1 MAVVTHKTNRVD
13 LLARAVLGDDS
24 DAARRRII
32 RFNAARFAA
41 KPTFWLD
48 EHEFIWTKEPDPPH
62 GRTLFVGPNLA
73 LRPRPGQAL
82 VI

>member
-1 MAVVTHKTNRVD
+1 MAVVEHRTNRVD
-13 LLARAVLGDDS
+13 LLARAVLGSDD
-24 DAARRRII
+24 DATRRRIV
-32 RFNAARFAA
+32 RLNAGRFAA

-48 EHEFIWTKEPDPPH
+48 EHEFIWTREPDPQHP
-62 GRTLFVGPNLA
+62 RTLLVGPGLA